1 MKNKLTDLNNYL
13 FAQLERL
20 DDEKLTNEELEMELE
35 RSKSI
40 SAISSQIISNA
51 NVQLKAAELAAEY
64 GPNRKFNLSGLL
76 ETCDDEIH

>member
-1 MKNKLTDLNNYL
+1 MKNRLTDLNNYL

-20 DDEKLTNEELEMELE
+20 DDEQLTQEELQLELE

-40 SAISSQIISNA
+40 SAISNQIISNA

-64 GPNRKFNLSGLL
+64 GRDANFSLGGLL
-76 ETCDDEIH
+76 ERTDD